1 MLKHFVMAD
10 WKQEPSTYAKRLA
23 QAIAKAEQT
32 PAACQQA
39 LADLLK
45 FGHISQAL
53 HDEVKAKIVFRPLL
67 EINFSQT
74 KPVKGKGKK

>member
-1 MLKHFVMAD
+1 MKQFVMAD
-10 WKQEPSTYAKRLA
+10 WESDPSAQAKQLA
-23 QAIAKAEQT
+23 QKIAKAKDT

-74 KPVKGKGKK
+74 KPVKGKRKK